1 MGKSWSK
8 AGTSSKVAVLLSVA
22 LLVLAAIRLFP
33 FLPPDT
39 SLFDFTMQVPPWQL
53 AGLAIALLSS
63 STSAI
68 PLSGTSLN
76 GTSLNATLTVSA
88 ALSSAYATPFAT
100 YPSKKV
106 SISVSVQRVTVTV
119 TAPSTPSATSGGPDE
134 FPAVKVRGEGAWA
147 NAVGR
152 AEQFISNWT
161 LEQLVNV
168 TTGVGWQT
176 DVCVGELLFSHF
188 ERGRE
193 RKERS

>member
-1 MGKSWSK
+1 M
-8 AGTSSKVAVLLSVA
+8 LSVA
-22 LLVLAAIRLFP
+22 LVVLAFLAVRLSP
-33 FLPPDT
+33 FLKPDT
-39 SLFDFTMQVPPWQL
+39 SLFNLTMPVPPWQL

-76 GTSLNATLTVSA
+76 GTSFNATSTVSA
-88 ALSSAYATPFAT
+88 ALSPAYATPSAT
-100 YPSKKV
+100 YPSEKV
-106 SISVSVQRVTVTV
+106 SISVSIQRVTVTV

-147 NAVGR
+147 DAVGR

-176 DVCVGELLFSHF
+176 DVCVGELLFSLF
-188 ERGRE
+188 ERGRGRE